1 LSVVHSLSNCTNL
14 INLEKPKIIKVKEI
28 TIGTNEAAYV
38 KIIPVSVFAKF
49 NNTQSPIGSK
59 TLSAV
64 IV

>member
-1 LSVVHSLSNCTNL
+1 MVHSLSNCTNL

-28 TIGTNEAAYV
+28 TIVTNEASYV
-38 KIIPVSVFAKF
+38 KIIPVSVFEKF
-49 NNTQSPIGSK
+49 NNTQSQIGSK